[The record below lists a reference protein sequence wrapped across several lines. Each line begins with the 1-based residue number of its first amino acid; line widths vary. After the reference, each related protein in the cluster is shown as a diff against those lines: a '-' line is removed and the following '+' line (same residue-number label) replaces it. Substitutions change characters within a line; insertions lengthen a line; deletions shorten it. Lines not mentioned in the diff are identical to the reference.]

1 MRDAGGPRSGGDEC
15 IGPPP
20 VYALRV
26 CPRTVADR
34 WWTSARAA
42 FSTAP
47 PAVRAILAGR
57 SRVELTAREARE
69 ALEWARGIDGWE
81 ADGAAPL
88 YVYPL
93 DQTAE

>member
-1 MRDAGGPRSGGDEC
+1 MRDAGESRPEGGEC
-15 IGPPP
+15 MGPPP

-26 CPRTVADR
+26 CPRAVADR

-47 PAVRAILAGR
+47 PAIRAILTGR
-57 SRVELTAREARE
+57 SRVELSAREARE

-81 ADGAAPL
+81 PHGPAPL

-93 DQTAE
+93 GAAAE